1 VDCAGEWVRLRVSR
15 GGRDGDPRRPSPMP
29 RLRCPRVLT
38 PRKATV
44 TIHPAMAKEPPSAL
58 TEYGECAMS
67 KVVLLMAAS
76 VGVSCALI
84 LGGEPGSALGS
95 GRAAADTLAPV
106 GAPTCPHG
114 EAPTN
119 VTIDAPVAS
128 AVPASFD
135 PTTASTAQL
144 LKYGFPARPPGG
156 TNSAWQ
162 RAVQDQLASPPKPTY
177 SYNCPLSNTPHAFKA
192 ATGVRSPAST
202 PGPVIC
208 DDPSSN
214 WVGNVLAKGC
224 SGNPNAPFTLDPKN
238 TFTLAEVE
246 FYAEDA
252 PSENGVQTEYSPWVG
267 VGAGQSKTTD
277 EMVQAGIEADSPLA
291 CCLEFRPWT
300 EVFPYQTVK
309 YHTMPDG
316 KINLGDLIY
325 VEVYYSGQVAHW
337 YISDQSQSGNYSPFS
352 PTTFTGTTGGSAE
365 WIIEKNTPP
374 LSHWTNPF
382 MMDLSDTTMNLKQTC
397 AGVPAHISVQMYESG
412 QELAKGGA
420 WTDPPTYCDFPLTRT
435 TSF

>member
-1 VDCAGEWVRLRVSR
+1 VLRVPEAAGKTTQPDAATSLPICLDTEESDKSR
-15 GGRDGDPRRPSPMP
+15 FN
-29 RLRCPRVLT
+29 LAV
-38 PRKATV
+38 
-44 TIHPAMAKEPPSAL
+44 AKKPPSAL
-58 TEYGECAMS
+58 NRYGECAMS

-95 GRAAADTLAPV
+95 GRAAAATLAPV
-106 GAPTCPHG
+106 GVPTCPHG
-114 EAPTN
+114 EAPTD
-119 VTIDAPVAS
+119 VTVEAAVAS
-128 AVPASFD
+128 AVPANFD
-135 PTTASTAQL
+135 PTTASAAQL

-177 SYNCPLSNTPHAFKA
+177 SYNCPLSNTPHALKA
-192 ATGVRSPAST
+192 TTGVRSPASA

-208 DDPSSN
+208 DLPSSN

-224 SGNPNAPFTLDPKN
+224 NPNNTIMLDPKN
-238 TFTLAEVE
+238 TFTFAEVE

-267 VGAGQSKTTD
+267 LGAGESKTSD
-277 EMVQAGIEADSPLA
+277 EMVQAGIEADSPLGGGP
-291 CCLEFRPWT
+291 EFFPWT
-300 EVFPYQTVK
+300 EVYPYQGVK
-309 YHTMPDG
+309 YHTLPAG
-316 KINLGDLIY
+316 NIGLGDQIY
-325 VEVYYSGQVAHW
+325 VQVYYSGQVAHW
-337 YISDQSQSGNYSPFS
+337 YISDQSHSGDYSSFS

-382 MMDLSDTTMNLKQTC
+382 MMDLSNATMNFASTC

-420 WTDPPTYCDFPLTRT
+420 WTDPPTYCDFPITRT
-435 TSF
+435 ASF